1 MTDKKSKSPNIRINK
16 VYTRTGDKGKTRLVG
31 GDERYKDDPRVE
43 AYGGVDEL
51 NSHIGLCRE
60 LLRQTGRDE
69 FGKLISYLKTIQN
82 ELFNLGTQLASTD
95 DTRSAELPHL
105 PENAVEKLETEI
117 DSANEVLSELKSFVL
132 PGGSVLNAQFQITR
146 NVCRRAER
154 RAVSLSK
161 NEKVAPENI
170 RYLNRLSDALFVWS
184 RWVSHILEDEENLW
198 EPNK

>member
-1 MTDKKSKSPNIRINK
+1 MTNKKSKLPNIRINK

-31 GDERYKDDPRVE
+31 GVERYKDDPRVE
-43 AYGGVDEL
+43 AYGSVDEL

-60 LLRQTGRDE
+60 LLRQTGRED
-69 FGKLISYLKTIQN
+69 FGDLISYLKIIQN

-117 DSANEVLSELKSFVL
+117 DSANKVFSELKSFVL
-132 PGGSVLNAQFQITR
+132 PGGSVLNAQFHITR

-154 RAVSLSK
+154 RAVCLSQ

-170 RYLNRLSDALFVWS
+170 RYLNRLSDTLFVWS
-184 RWVSHILEDEENLW
+184 RRVSHILGDEENLW